1 MNTVKFTPELRDEI
15 GKIIV
20 KMDLEKIDLHVTPG
34 LGFMIVRIGS
44 DAYKERERGSG
55 GMFFDLRDINDRY
68 CLTSK

>member
-1 MNTVKFTPELRDEI
+1 MNTIKFTPELKDEI

-34 LGFMIVRIGS
+34 LSFMIVRIGS
-44 DAYKERERGSG
+44 DAYKERERASDGL
-55 GMFFDLRDINDRY
+55 FFDLSDINDRY